1 MPIIANGQPSAA
13 SFAILSSK
21 DRMLDSTP
29 HQDRVAVF
37 RDQPVERLARP
48 ALVKQLQESVRWDRR
63 SQPAAFRNRRS
74 FESGAASRHRSG
86 FISDQFYGIGAS
98 VLDGSA
104 IVLASIASGAGSKF
118 FSPQSP
124 VDLSVFAGGG
134 ILI

>member
-1 MPIIANGQPSAA
+1 MPNIANGQCSAA

-21 DRMLDSTP
+21 VRMLDSTP

-48 ALVKQLQESVRWDRR
+48 APVNQSQESVRSDRR
-63 SQPAAFRNRRS
+63 SQPAAFRNRRG

-86 FISDQFYGIGAS
+86 FIHEEFYGIGAS

-104 IVLASIASGAGSKF
+104 IVLASIVSGAGCRF
-118 FSPQSP
+118 FLP
-124 VDLSVFAGGG
+124 
-134 ILI
+134 